1 MLNYILKR
9 IGFALLALF
18 ILITLIFFLTNLLP
32 GFPIEKSQQESNE
45 EFFKR
50 LEGLGLTKP
59 VVEQYALFWQKW
71 ITTGQFGTNYRESIS
86 IEDKFLRVMPYTMA
100 LAGIAFVLSVI
111 IGVFFGV
118 LAAVYRGR
126 WQDTLINVVSVFF
139 LSVPSFVVATFLIRW
154 AADGGWPITFP
165 AIDSTSFDPIK
176 LIKTSLL
183 PISALVSSLTP
194 TIVYYTR
201 NEMVDVLN
209 QDYVKTALSK
219 GLTYPT
225 VLFKHCL
232 RNASIPVLSVIIPSF
247 LIVVGGSIIIEKFY
261 GVPGIANQLV
271 DAVQQK
277 QIYLLMFNALVISG
291 IYFSLQIF
299 ADVLYTFID
308 PRIKLAKSNS
318 LAWYMKL
325 YKWAQRNIWFFS
337 WEKLFKNKNFVE
349 IYSNSSEY
357 DYIQKNRLINN
368 KKLNINKNDLY
379 YLQID
384 QNLKWAVIGNQKYK
398 IIFNQEGEI

>member
-59 VVEQYALFWQKW
+59 VVEQYALFWKKW

-165 AIDSTSFDPIK
+165 ALDSSSFDPIK

-247 LIVVGGSIIIEKFY
+247 LIIVGGSIIIEKFY

-291 IYFSLQIF
+291 IYFALQIF

-325 YKWAQRNIWFFS
+325 YKWSQRNIWFLG

-349 IYSNSSEY
+349 IFSNSSEF
-357 DYIQKNRLINN
+357 DYIQKNRLIAN
-368 KKLNINKNDLY
+368 KKLNLNKNDLY

-384 QNLKWAVIGNQKYK
+384 PNLKWAIIGNQKYK
-398 IIFNQEGEI
+398 IVYNQEGGV

>member
-32 GFPIEKSQQESNE
+32 GYPIEKSQQESNE

-59 VVEQYALFWQKW
+59 VVEQYALFWKKW

-86 IEDKFLRVMPYTMA
+86 IEDKFLRVMPYTMS
-100 LAGIAFVLSVI
+100 LAGIAFILSVI

-118 LAAVYRGR
+118 LAAVYRGK

-154 AADGGWPITFP
+154 AANGGWPITFP
-165 AIDSTSFDPIK
+165 ALDSSSFDPIK

-219 GLTYPT
+219 GLNYPT

-247 LIVVGGSIIIEKFY
+247 LVVVGGSIIIEKFY

-291 IYFSLQIF
+291 IYFALQIF

-325 YKWAQRNIWFFS
+325 HKWAQRNIWFFS

-349 IYSNSSEY
+349 IYSNSTEFE
-357 DYIQKNRLINN
+357 YIQKNRLINN
-368 KKLNINKNDLY
+368 KKLNLSKNDLY

-384 QNLKWAVIGNQKYK
+384 TNLKWAIIGNQKYK